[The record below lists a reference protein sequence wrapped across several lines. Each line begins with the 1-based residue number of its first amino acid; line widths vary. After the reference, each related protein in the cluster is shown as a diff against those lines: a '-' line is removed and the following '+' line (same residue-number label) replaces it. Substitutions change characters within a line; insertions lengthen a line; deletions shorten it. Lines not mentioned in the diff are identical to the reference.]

1 VSVSETQLYAS
12 LLLIRASGVQPRV
25 CHRLLALF
33 GDARAA
39 CHQFLAAQH
48 GATCGLKYAAALVLQ
63 KRLRDPSLQQ
73 WVDHDLAWLSLPGHC
88 FIGLGSAAYPPLLRE
103 IDDPPIGLFCAG
115 NLSIFRAPKLAVVGS
130 RHPTRYGQAV
140 VQRLVG
146 QLADLGLAITS
157 GMALGIDGLA
167 HEASLARGGATIAV
181 LGTSPDQVYPP
192 QHVRLH
198 AQIQEHGL
206 IISEFPPGTTAA
218 SRHFPQRNR
227 LVTGLSLGTLVIE
240 ARLKS
245 GSLISARLS
254 MEQGREVFA
263 VPGSVL
269 SKLSEGCHQLLRDG
283 AKLTAHV
290 ADILE
295 ELPLD
300 PQSLCGQAVCAQD
313 SMACSEPLTPEQ
325 VRLLEVLDLE
335 PQSPDRLAELLQ
347 VSARELMGALVELEL
362 LGLAQLGVD
371 GYRLNQRWP

>member
-1 VSVSETQLYAS
+1 
-12 LLLIRASGVQPRV
+12 
-25 CHRLLALF
+25 
-33 GDARAA
+33 
-39 CHQFLAAQH
+39 
-48 GATCGLKYAAALVLQ
+48 
-63 KRLRDPSLQQ
+63 
-73 WVDHDLAWLSLPGHC
+73 
-88 FIGLGSAAYPPLLRE
+88 
-103 IDDPPIGLFCAG
+103 
-115 NLSIFRAPKLAVVGS
+115 
-130 RHPTRYGQAV
+130 
-140 VQRLVG
+140 
-146 QLADLGLAITS
+146 
-157 GMALGIDGLA
+157 M
-167 HEASLARGGATIAV
+167 
-181 LGTSPDQVYPP
+181 
-192 QHVRLH
+192 
-198 AQIQEHGL
+198 

-269 SKLSEGCHQLLRDG
+269 SKLSEGCHQLLRDW

-347 VSARELMGALVELEL
+347 VSARELIGALVELEL
-362 LGLAQLGVD
+362 LGLAQLVVD